1 MFGCDL
7 GAFTWLCDPHRND
20 FDVMYF
26 STCRLGLTS
35 LNKSY
40 AQNEIFHKAIVS
52 KVRSNIALGHL
63 KRRGGVRR
71 HENGDRQVVR
81 VQPPLDIWVADVEGD
96 LIYCLKYPDDLLVL
110 AGVPQKYVAV
120 WRRICGFARQPPEHL
135 RPLWRRVSL
144 RRGGAIA
151 RPTNSNTGDVE
162 RLGRRKQY

>member
-71 HENGDRQVVR
+71 HENADRRVVR
-81 VQPPLDIWVADVEGD
+81 SHSGVVAD
-96 LIYCLKYPDDLLVL
+96 
-110 AGVPQKYVAV
+110 
-120 WRRICGFARQPPEHL
+120 
-135 RPLWRRVSL
+135 L
-144 RRGGAIA
+144 RRPQLPQVPCDPFMKRHSLHHREIIPATGALDFVHLHSHIAIA
-151 RPTNSNTGDVE
+151 PPWKGIKTANMASNQ
-162 RLGRRKQY
+162 LSGRHTCEH